1 MPPQRG
7 SWCLKACATSASA
20 ISVRSSHGPAGW
32 QAQWVRGERL
42 PDLVS
47 IRIEFED
54 ERRNEPARIV
64 ALRQG

>member
-1 MPPQRG
+1 MLSGVRDIRFSYFG
-7 SWCLKACATSASA
+7 SATCA
-20 ISVRSSHGPAGW
+20 VQPGW
-32 QAQWVRGERL
+32 QAHWFRAERL